1 MKLLFF
7 IPSFNDQLGL
17 SELIKSIFNV
27 YPLCSVLVIDDGS
40 EPPLILN
47 IENILPLS
55 NFFLH
60 RIAFNVGLGLVT
72 SVAIDYFLNGDFDI
86 LIRMDADGQHPLS
99 EIEGLILPFK
109 SEQAD
114 VVWGERINHK
124 THGSFKQFFGTLT
137 KNATSWMGQL
147 IFKSQIE
154 DWFTGFF
161 AVNRTAAK
169 YISRFHLERYCEV
182 QMLCIFLS
190 GNLTVK
196 THRIQQLDRQFG
208 KSRIGWLDGVFIFL
222 RSTLMMILY
231 ALRMQPK

>member
-1 MKLLFF
+1 MKIMFM

-17 SELIKSIFNV
+17 DELIKSIYYV
-27 YPLCSVLVIDDGS
+27 YPLSTILVIDDGS

-47 IENILPLS
+47 NEYLLS
-55 NFFLH
+55 NSKVLLH

-86 LIRMDADGQHPLS
+86 LIRLDADGQHPLS
-99 EIEGLILPFK
+99 EIEGLILPFE
-109 SEQAD
+109 SGQVD
-114 VVWGERINHK
+114 VVWGERVNHK
-124 THGSFKQFFGTLT
+124 THGSTKQLFGTLT
-137 KNATSWMGQL
+137 KYATSRMGQL

-161 AVNRTAAK
+161 ALNRTAAK
-169 YISRFHLERYCEV
+169 YISRAHLERYCEV

-190 GNLTVK
+190 RNLIVK
-196 THRIQQLDRQFG
+196 THRIQQLNRQFG
-208 KSRIGWLDGVFIFL
+208 KSRIRWLDGIFIFL

>member
-1 MKLLFF
+1 MKLLFM
-7 IPSFNDQLGL
+7 IPSLNDQLGL
-17 SELIKSIFNV
+17 SELVNSLVNS
-27 YPLCSVLVIDDGS
+27 YPLCSILVIDDGS

-47 IENILPLS
+47 KENLLRS
-55 NFFLH
+55 SKVFLH

-72 SVAIDYFLNGDFDI
+72 SVAIDYFLDGDFDI
-86 LIRMDADGQHPLS
+86 LIRLDADGQHPLS
-99 EIEGLILPFK
+99 EIEGLILSFK
-109 SEQAD
+109 SGQAD
-114 VVWGERINHK
+114 VVWGERINHM
-124 THGSFKQFFGTLT
+124 THGSTKQFFGTLT
-137 KNATSWMGQL
+137 KYATSWMGKL

-161 AVNRTAAK
+161 ALNRTAAK
-169 YISRFHLERYCEV
+169 YISRSHLERYCEV

-190 GNLTVK
+190 GNLIVK

-208 KSRIGWLDGVFIFL
+208 KSRIGWLDGIFIFL